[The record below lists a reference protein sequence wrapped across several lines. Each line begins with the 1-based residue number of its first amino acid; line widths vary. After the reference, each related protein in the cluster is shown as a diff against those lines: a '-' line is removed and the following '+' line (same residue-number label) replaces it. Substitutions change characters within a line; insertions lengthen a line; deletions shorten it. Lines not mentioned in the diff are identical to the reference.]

1 MFYTL
6 PTNKQT
12 SLQIDQGVEVIHLKL
27 FYDYLILF
35 LVFILTFVVWMLSR
49 ALFKYTTYKKPM
61 KITTGSLLEFIWT
74 IVPSLILCLIAVP
87 SFLVLYYLDGVFHP
101 KFSVRVIGHQW
112 YWTYEFSSFSDQK
125 EFLPLEE
132 IYNYLQAN
140 YFITPHII
148 VSSKHFDPETA
159 FWSPI
164 MVPLDERPVLKDL
177 INQEFLSR
185 GEPSEITMDSFMIG
199 EDELPFGSFRL
210 LECQPLVLIQRFQ
223 TRVLITSS
231 DVLHSWAVPSFGV
244 KVDAVPGRLNQTAIT
259 PLANRIFAYGQCS
272 ELCGAF
278 HGFMPIKIYMK
289 ALLNI
294 ENNVEKYH

>member
-6 PTNKQT
+6 PTDRQV

-35 LVFILTFVVWMLSR
+35 LVFILTFVVWMISR
-49 ALFKYTTYKKPM
+49 ALFKYTTYKKPI

-74 IVPSLILCLIAVP
+74 IIPSVVLCFIAVP
-87 SFLVLYYLDGVFHP
+87 SFFVLYYLDGVFDP
-101 KFSVRVIGHQW
+101 KFNVRVIGHQW
-112 YWTYEFSSFSDQK
+112 YWTYEFNLISDQK
-125 EFLPLEE
+125 ELFPLEG
-132 IYNYLQAN
+132 ISNYLETN
-140 YFITPHII
+140 YFVTPNI
-148 VSSKHFDPETA
+148 VSLNNFDPDTA

-164 MVPLDERPVLKDL
+164 LIPIEERNKLINL
-177 INQEFLSR
+177 INQEHASR
-185 GEPSEITMDSFMIG
+185 EVSTITMDSFMIG
-199 EDELPFGSFRL
+199 QDELPFGSFRL
-210 LECQPLVLIQRFQ
+210 LECQPLVLMQNYQ

-244 KVDAVPGRLNQTAIT
+244 KVDAVPGRLNQTVIT

-278 HGFMPIKIYMK
+278 HGFMPIKIYIKSIFGMGK
-289 ALLNI
+289 
-294 ENNVEKYH
+294 

>member
-6 PTNKQT
+6 PTDRQV

-35 LVFILTFVVWMLSR
+35 LVFILTFVVWMISR
-49 ALFKYTTYKKPM
+49 ALFKYTTYKKPI

-74 IVPSLILCLIAVP
+74 IIPSVVLCFIAVP
-87 SFLVLYYLDGVFHP
+87 SFFVLYYLDGVFDP
-101 KFSVRVIGHQW
+101 KFNVRVIGHQW
-112 YWTYEFSSFSDQK
+112 YWTYEFNLISDQK
-125 EFLPLEE
+125 ELFPLEG
-132 IYNYLQAN
+132 ISNYLETN
-140 YFITPHII
+140 YFVTPNI
-148 VSSKHFDPETA
+148 VSLNNFDPDTA

-164 MVPLDERPVLKDL
+164 LIPIEERNKLINS
-177 INQEFLSR
+177 INQEHASR
-185 GEPSEITMDSFMIG
+185 EVSTITMDSFMIG
-199 EDELPFGSFRL
+199 QDELPFGSFRL
-210 LECQPLVLIQRFQ
+210 LECQPLVLMQNYQ

-244 KVDAVPGRLNQTAIT
+244 KVDAVPGRLNQTVIT

-278 HGFMPIKIYMK
+278 HGFMPIKIYIKSIFGMGK
-289 ALLNI
+289 
-294 ENNVEKYH
+294 